1 MRVSLITV
9 CYNSE
14 KTIAR
19 TLDSVKNQTYG
30 NIEYIIIDGGSK
42 DRTLEII
49 SEKFGNGV
57 VLVSEPDKGMY
68 DAINKGIR
76 LATGDV
82 IGLLNSDDAF
92 ADSNSLERLIS
103 GFTENV
109 DLVYADVHF
118 VRSNGSRS
126 RYYSSRFFQPWLFRF
141 GIMPAHPTVY
151 LKSELAKSLEP
162 YRLDFK
168 IAADYEYL
176 IRLFRKARRTRYM
189 EFSAVEMFEGGLST
203 RDWRSNVLISK
214 EIVRA
219 CTVNGIG
226 TNLFFVLLK
235 YPFKLTNKVLY
246 QFIQ

>member
-57 VLVSEPDKGMY
+57 VLVSELDKGMY

-103 GFTENV
+103 GFTENTDV
-109 DLVYADVHF
+109 VYADVHF

-126 RYYSSRFFQPWLFRF
+126 RYYSSWFFKPWLFRF

-151 LKSELAKSLEP
+151 IKSELAKSLEP

-176 IRLFRKARRTRYM
+176 IRLFRKAKRTRYLK
-189 EFSAVEMFEGGLST
+189 FSAVEMFEGGLST
-203 RDWRSNVLISK
+203 RNWRSNVLISK

-219 CTVNGIG
+219 CTMNGIG

-235 YPFKLTNKVLY
+235 YPFKLMNKFLY
-246 QFIQ
+246 RLSQ